1 MSAAEASQSAVRTP
15 FALRVW
21 RAALLHSDTYEE
33 VEADRSSITQAMAVV
48 AVACVA
54 GGVGSWLR
62 GSEGS
67 ALPGDVLTVP
77 LHVVVVTVEPI
88 VSWLVSGAF
97 AYMVGATFFKGP
109 ETETDYLEV
118 LRTTGFA
125 FGPGILFVL
134 GGVGPESMGLAAM
147 GLGRLW
153 ILMASVVA
161 VRQAL
166 DFTTLRA
173 IGTYGVAALL
183 MWLVLWGFA
192 IIPMPI

>member
-1 MSAAEASQSAVRTP
+1 M
-15 FALRVW
+15 LG
-21 RAALLHSDTYEE
+21 AALLRADTYEE
-33 VEADRSSITQAMAVV
+33 VEADRSSITQAMGVV
-48 AVACVA
+48 AAACVA
-54 GGVGSWLR
+54 GGAGSWLR
-62 GSEGS
+62 GADGS
-67 ALPGDVLTVP
+67 ALAGDVLSLP
-77 LHVVVVTVEPI
+77 LHVVVVTLEPL

-125 FGPGILFVL
+125 FGPGVLFVF
-134 GGVGPESMGLAAM
+134 GGLGPETMGLVLM

-153 ILMASVVA
+153 ILLASVVA

-192 IIPMPI
+192 IVPIPI